1 MADYFNLIT
10 KNLLTHTDTYIESG
24 LNASH
29 NRLTDVTAKI
39 IITVLVKI
47 DITMN

>member
-10 KNLLTHTDTYIESG
+10 KNLLTDTYIESG